1 MPMLNINA
9 SSLIET
15 GAISKDQNV
24 SLVHRQAW
32 MQSLE
37 RAGLVDSLRQ
47 IHVMT
52 NSSSKASP
60 LFDSEQPATSPSI
73 NEERPCHEEDAPS
86 FDRGKVVENFRSH
99 PAPSNPLAMAQPSDT
114 TFEIVR
120 LMTSMANDIQK
131 EPAYISKDKLSGAD
145 NEALVTSK
153 SQIRYL
159 EQNVLMLNV
168 NTGIELW
175 IRDTTLTKSKLVEML
190 KVVRQSMGGLGVSL
204 VKVVL
209 NGQEILSLQEKSNES
224 ETSLI

>member
-15 GAISKDQNV
+15 GVIFKDQNM

-37 RAGLVDSLRQ
+37 RAGLVDALRQ

-60 LFDSEQPATSPSI
+60 LFDSEQPGSSPSI
-73 NEERPCHEEDAPS
+73 NQERLSHEEDGPS
-86 FDRGKVVENFRSH
+86 FDQSKVAENFRSL
-99 PAPSNPLAMAQPSDT
+99 AVASSPLAMALPSDT
-114 TFEIVR
+114 SFEIVQ
-120 LMTSMANDIQK
+120 LLASMTNDIRK
-131 EPAYISKDKLSGAD
+131 EPAYISKVKLSGAD
-145 NEALVTSK
+145 SEALITSK
-153 SQIRYL
+153 PQIRYL
-159 EQNVLMLNV
+159 EQNVLMLNA

-175 IRDTTLTKSKLVEML
+175 IRDMTLPKSKLVEML
-190 KVVRQSMGGLGVSL
+190 KVVRQSMGGLGISL

-209 NGQEILSLQEKSNES
+209 NGQEILPLQAKSNER
-224 ETSLI
+224 EASLV